1 MSRKIGPGTHLY
13 WSAKS
18 GLCSGTV
25 VRPGD
30 FKNYLMRQV
39 LIEVQTGSPAVTV
52 PNAAETGRAMLELAW
67 ETVRQREFP
76 NRPSRFECLFLWPE
90 ASAARRFDSHREAC
104 ELYDVEIL
112 ECSRA
117 FTADM
122 NLISYFEAS
131 ETLASMFERARRYWQ
146 AERKDEHGEILL
158 EGTIRIQGTVS

>member
-1 MSRKIGPGTHLY
+1 MSREIGPGTHLY

-18 GLCSGTV
+18 GLRSGAV
-25 VRPGD
+25 VSPGD
-30 FKNYLMRQV
+30 FRTHLMRQV
-39 LIEVQTGSPAVTV
+39 VIEVQTGSPAVTV

-117 FTADM
+117 FAADM

-158 EGTIRIQGTVS
+158 EGTIRIQGTIS